1 MGTRSAIGYFENNNI
16 LVTYCHYD
24 GYIEGVG
31 TVLFKHYNTDSL
43 AYQLTDLGYI
53 SSLGETIK
61 EIKDA
66 CEQIE
71 AIVPLMFT
79 TPNTFLEEAKDRFW
93 EYLYLWD
100 TNYAQWL
107 VNMDPY
113 SHWRSLEDVIT
124 DILEDTQPTS
134 STYVPAPW
142 P

>member
-16 LVTYCHYD
+16 IVTYCHYD
-24 GYIEGVG
+24 GYYEGVG
-31 TVLFKHYNTDSL
+31 MTLYKHYNKDRL

-66 CEQIE
+66 NEQIE
-71 AIVPLMFT
+71 ALVPIMFA
-79 TPNTFLEEAKDRFW
+79 TPTDFIKEATVKFW

-100 TNYAQWL
+100 TNYLQWF
-107 VNMDPY
+107 VNIDPY
-113 SHWRSLEDVIT
+113 SHWRSLKDVLT
-124 DILEDTQPTS
+124 DILNDTQTTS
-134 STYVPAPW
+134 STYVPASW